1 LNVHSIPPKYEGKK
15 KEKRKKDKRFVTFFG
30 TQNRSVM
37 NRPEQKYALIRKK
50 KGKRTA
56 DPLHR
61 APVFLGVLYVPPR
74 RSQTRGEVLAGA
86 LGAAERTPTRR

>member
-1 LNVHSIPPKYEGKK
+1 LNAYSIPPEYEGKK
-15 KEKRKKDKRFVTFFG
+15 KENRKKDKGFVTFFE
-30 TQNRSVM
+30 TQNRLDL
-37 NRPEQKYALIRKK
+37 NRTEQKYALIRKK

-56 DPLHR
+56 DILHR
-61 APVFLGVLYVPPR
+61 APVFLGVLYVTPR

>member
-1 LNVHSIPPKYEGKK
+1 
-15 KEKRKKDKRFVTFFG
+15 
-30 TQNRSVM
+30 M

-61 APVFLGVLYVPPR
+61 APVFLGVLYVTPR
-74 RSQTRGEVLAGA
+74 RSQKRGEVLRAPSVPPRGVDMEINDIPRD
-86 LGAAERTPTRR
+86 GRSITRTPSP